1 MGAIENVTAHG
12 VTLTLE
18 NGVLYASPVECLTD
32 ELRAFIRDNKPQ
44 LIAEI
49 AQMPPQSCSTCGYLN
64 VKFTTHY
71 CMSPQAKRFTPAALQ
86 DGESCPQWVS
96 SWAIGWRDWN
106 N

>member
-1 MGAIENVTAHG
+1 MGAMENVTAHG

-49 AQMPPQSCSTCGYLN
+49 TGRNCQCCGYLN
-64 VKFTTHY
+64 TKFLHNY
-71 CMSPQAKRFTPAALQ
+71 CMSPQAKRFTQAATLP
-86 DGESCPQWVS
+86 GESCPQWVS
-96 SWAIGWRDWN
+96 FWAIGWRDWN